1 MPYGRFQRAIVH
13 RDLLGA
19 EAAAREMGGLYLAD
33 ALDLLLLIARK
44 EPARFERAAVRW
56 HGRFEVE
63 VPGLQLADAQ
73 LLLGA
78 LAGLREPAP
87 RVALESIALL
97 AERVRQNAVA
107 ATARR
112 RA

>member
-1 MPYGRFQRAIVH
+1 M
-13 RDLLGA
+13 
-19 EAAAREMGGLYLAD
+19 
-33 ALDLLLLIARK
+33 
-44 EPARFERAAVRW
+44 
-56 HGRFEVE
+56 
-63 VPGLQLADAQ
+63 PGLQIADAQ